1 MSIRLLSNITDTA
14 VITGTI
20 GGYLADVLPTW
31 AAAVVFIYGLTRI
44 YEWARVAVWNRP
56 PR

>member
-1 MSIRLLSNITDTA
+1 MTLRLISNITDAT

-31 AAAVVFIYGLTRI
+31 AAGVALIYGLTRI
-44 YEWARVAVWNRP
+44 FEWVRVAIWKRP